1 MLAISLIQIPRM
13 QNAPSPLD
21 VQDAYK
27 YHNDPKRLRRW
38 NWGAFVLTPFWALA
52 NGLDWWFIF
61 SFFPGVSIIARFYVL
76 WYGNRLAYE
85 KSRVRS
91 IEKFMNRQET
101 WSRWGEWLLIVIL
114 VLIVFGVVMNA
125 FM

>member
-1 MLAISLIQIPRM
+1 LVTNPSSM
-13 QNAPSPLD
+13 QNPSASSDLLD
-21 VQDAYK
+21 WQDPYK
-27 YHNDPKRLRRW
+27 YNNDPKRLRRL

-52 NGLDWWFIF
+52 NGLEWWFIF
-61 SFFPGVSIIARFYVL
+61 SFIPGVSIIARFYML

-91 IEKFMNRQET
+91 IQKFMDKQEG
-101 WSRWGEWLLIVIL
+101 WSRWGEWIMIVVLCLIFL
-114 VLIVFGVVMNA
+114 VVVMTA